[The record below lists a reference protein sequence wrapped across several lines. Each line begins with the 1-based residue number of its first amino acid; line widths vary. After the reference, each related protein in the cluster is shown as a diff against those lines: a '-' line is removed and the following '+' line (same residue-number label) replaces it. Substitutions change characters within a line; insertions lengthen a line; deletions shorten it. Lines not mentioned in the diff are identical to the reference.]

1 MICFRI
7 FRSIELS
14 GMQGRI
20 GNIGRI
26 KIWLVLMVKIFEK
39 IVFMSHDL
47 NMERINR
54 RKCTKDKLINFFKC
68 EIKSELGKVAENFL
82 CEFPF
87 PNNEKHS
94 LSNLIQTIEDGE
106 YPDISNIIDAYE
118 QETKYITS
126 ILGSQ
131 SDQALFI
138 SGYFSYLKD
147 KYIEEISS
155 SNSNEY
161 SIILEKIQNFQS
173 FLDKM
178 PNNRDE
184 FIRMYNTRFFCNE
197 MEFDDLNLSNNHQN
211 QNSSQKQTTQQQ
223 NTIITQN
230 IDEYAIDSE
239 KLSKNLNNT

>member
-1 MICFRI
+1 
-7 FRSIELS
+7 
-14 GMQGRI
+14 
-20 GNIGRI
+20 
-26 KIWLVLMVKIFEK
+26 MVKTVKI

-54 RKCTKDKLINFFKC
+54 RKYIKDKLINFFKC
-68 EIKSELGKVAENFL
+68 EIKSELGTVAENFL

-94 LSNLIQTIEDGE
+94 LSALIQTIEDGE

-161 SIILEKIQNFQS
+161 STILEKIQNFQS
-173 FLDKM
+173 FLNKM

-184 FIRMYNTRFFCNE
+184 FIHMYNSGVFCNE
-197 MEFDDLNLSNNHQN
+197 MEFDDLNLSDNHQN
-211 QNSSQKQTTQQQ
+211 QNSSKKQTNQQQ
-223 NTIITQN
+223 NIPNTQN
-230 IDEYAIDSE
+230 IDEYDIDSE
-239 KLSKNLNNT
+239 KLSTNLNNT